1 MRASTIYINELFICK
16 CQMLTV
22 NVKMLTAFFLEHNI
36 SDQISSDRISPD
48 RGKVPEYI

>member
-1 MRASTIYINELFICK
+1 MS
-16 CQMLTV
+16 
-22 NVKMLTAFFLEHNI
+22 NVDSLFLEHNI